1 MKKDQNTFTQQNT
14 KRLSTMHSPIHLQSN
29 QQNSEKYLTKNL
41 KEAFQRAVSPTRQST
56 ATHTNN
62 DESNYSNLGFNRYDD
77 DYRLWKN
84 IRQST
89 QDVTQSENELDNDT
103 TGLQHVSGILQ
114 RSDSESADGDNGD
127 ERIPESP
134 YWMLI
139 VGLFILCMLLGCG

>member
-1 MKKDQNTFTQQNT
+1 MILSQIPQLINRQNLERFH
-14 KRLSTMHSPIHLQSN
+14 K
-29 QQNSEKYLTKNL
+29 KNL
-41 KEAFQRAVSPTRQST
+41 REVFQRAVSPTRQST

-84 IRQST
+84 IRQSK
-89 QDVTQSENELDNDT
+89 ENPTFTKHIVVDDT
-103 TGLQHVSGILQ
+103 TELQHVSGIPQ
-114 RSDSESADGDNGD
+114 RSDSESDDVNNGN